1 MKPKHSHRR
10 KRLLAGLLLALGAA
24 QPTFAASS
32 IYVGGGIGTTDFDED
47 LYEGDGNSLAL
58 DVGVRF
64 SPDSD
69 SLGRPSLEI
78 GLLYDGLFSIDA
90 SRGDDDD
97 LDLSVTTFYLRHD
110 QQLGDKVWGFA
121 QIGFS
126 WIEIE
131 DTSFSC
137 GFIFNCTTSTNYRNK
152 DSDLSWGVGLNF
164 RSAPE
169 YLLSIGYF
177 DYSQS
182 DIETASWRITLR
194 RESNL

>member
-1 MKPKHSHRR
+1 MKPKNSQRR

-24 QPTFAASS
+24 QPAFVASS
-32 IYVGGGIGTTDFDED
+32 IYAGGGIGTTDFDED
-47 LYEGDGNSLAL
+47 VYEGDGNSLVL

-69 SLGRPSLEI
+69 SFGRPSLEI
-78 GLLYDGLFSIDA
+78 GLLYDGLFSIDT

-97 LDLSVTTFYLRHD
+97 LDLSVTTFYLRND
-110 QQLGDKVWGFA
+110 QQLGDKVWGFG

-126 WIEIE
+126 WIEVE
-131 DTSFSC
+131 DSTVSC
-137 GFIFNCTTSTNYRNK
+137 GFLFNCTTSTNYSNK
-152 DSDLSWGVGLNF
+152 DSGISWGVGLNI
-164 RSAPE
+164 RTAPE

-182 DIETASWRITLR
+182 DIEAATWRITLR
-194 RESNL
+194 RESDL

>member
-1 MKPKHSHRR
+1 MKPKYSQRR
-10 KRLLAGLLLALGAA
+10 KRLLAGLLLAFGAA
-24 QPTFAASS
+24 QPAFAASS
-32 IYVGGGIGTTDFDED
+32 IYAGGGIGTTEFDED
-47 LYEGDGNSLAL
+47 VYAGDGNSLLL

-69 SLGRPSLEI
+69 SLERPSLEI
-78 GLLYDGLFSIDA
+78 GLLYDGLFSIDT

-126 WIEIE
+126 SIEIE
-131 DTSFSC
+131 DSSVSC
-137 GFIFNCTTSTNYRNK
+137 GFIFNCTTTTNYRNK
-152 DSDLSWGVGLNF
+152 DSGLSWGVGLNF
-164 RSAPE
+164 RTAPE

-182 DIETASWRITLR
+182 DIETATWRITLR